1 MLNFNFSK
9 GVQFTNLFLSYA
21 LTFFKLNIK
30 SQLLLT
36 VGLFVLL
43 LMFSCSPTYRLT
55 EDEMLYNRSKI
66 SVDNR
71 RFDKSL
77 LKRYQRISA
86 NKRIIGVRF
95 HLFIHNLANPDKDTV
110 FPHEWFKKIGESPV
124 IYDSLLVK
132 QNVRNFEK
140 YLNDIGYSKAMV
152 LDSVSISGSKKKN
165 VEYLITLNEPTIIE
179 KFDHFFEDTSIQKYV
194 YMDTSSALISG
205 GDNLNKTILQEE
217 RLRVEQ
223 LLRNNGYYKFS
234 KEYIFYE
241 IEKVKSKDN
250 AVNVTMHIKQNVSG
264 YIDPVLK
271 VRPHRKYYINNVFL
285 NPYIGRDS
293 LMKFTDTTNYEGYE
307 VLTSKKVLLQP
318 STLVTATRIE
328 PGTEYS
334 LRNVN
339 RTYSN
344 LSSMGLFRFMNISFT
359 EVEPSENHGNLNA
372 DIELSLRKR
381 QSYQIEL
388 TATNSAGD
396 FGGRG
401 SIVYNNFN
409 LFKGGEHFQLG
420 VSGAYE
426 SLKERLNLNQPKR
439 EYGISSRF
447 ETPKFLLPFYP
458 LEFQRKFYPRTAF
471 ELSYNTQVQPYYTRT
486 IANTSISYIWRGNS
500 FNRHAVYPIDFYLV
514 KLPVKDDEYIQE
526 NISESIRYSFE
537 NHAILAFRYAFQF
550 STQSKGYNKDF
561 LFFQTNIESA
571 GPLLNFVNKKSKW
584 GTDSLFFGVNY
595 AQYLRCDFDVRQFK
609 VIDPINRVVYR
620 LYAGIGIPYG
630 NSKGMPFE
638 KMFWSGGPYG
648 IRAWEEHGL
657 GPGSFP
663 DSTKNQL
670 GDIKL
675 EANLEYRF
683 KMFWKLEG
691 ALFADVGNV
700 WLLKDDEQFPGASF
714 KLNSFYN
721 DLAVGVGFGFRFDF
735 SFIIIRTDFGFKM
748 RDPAIQP
755 KNGTIY
761 PENVKLGNKWTVINP
776 DVSFWDGT
784 FQFGIGYPF

>member
-1 MLNFNFSK
+1 
-9 GVQFTNLFLSYA
+9 VQFTNLFLSNILA
-21 LTFFKLNIK
+21 FNKTNIK
-30 SQLLLT
+30 SLLL
-36 VGLFVLL
+36 VASSLFFLFT
-43 LMFSCSPTYRLT
+43 MFSCSPTYRLAD
-55 EDEMLYNRSKI
+55 DEELYNRSKI
-66 SVDNR
+66 VVDNR
-71 RFDKSL
+71 RFDKTL
-77 LKRYQRISA
+77 LKRYQRISE
-86 NKRIIGVRF
+86 NKRILGVRF

-110 FPHEWFKKIGESPV
+110 FPHEWFRKIGESPV
-124 IYDSLLVK
+124 IYDSLLVA

-140 YLNDIGYSKAMV
+140 YLNDIGYNNAIVS
-152 LDSVSISGSKKKN
+152 DSISKPGQKKKN
-165 VEYLITLNEPTIIE
+165 VEYLITLNEPTLIN
-179 KFDHFFEDTSIQKYV
+179 KFDYFFEDTSIQRYI
-194 YMDTSSALISG
+194 YQDTLSALISSN
-205 GDNLNKTILQEE
+205 DNLDKTLLQKE
-217 RLRVEQ
+217 RLRIET

-241 IEKVKSKDN
+241 IEKVKLKDN

-271 VRPHRKYYINNVFL
+271 VRPHIKYYINEVFI
-285 NPYIGRDS
+285 NPYVGRDS
-293 LMKFTDTTNYEGYE
+293 LLKNADTIDYKGFR
-307 VLTSKKVLLQP
+307 VLASKKVLLQP
-318 STLVTATRIE
+318 STLITASRIE
-328 PGTEYS
+328 PGYEYS

-339 RTYSN
+339 KTYSN
-344 LSSMGLFRFMNISFT
+344 LSSMGLFRFMNISFS
-359 EVEPSENHGNLNA
+359 EAEPSEGHGNLNA

-381 QSYQIEL
+381 QSYQVEL

-409 LFKGGEHFQLG
+409 LFKGGEHFQFG

-426 SLKERLNLNQPKR
+426 SLKQRLDLDEPKK

-458 LEFQRKFYPRTAF
+458 LEFQRKFSPRTAF

-500 FNRHAVYPIDFYLV
+500 FNRHAIYPIDFYLV
-514 KLPVKDDEYIQE
+514 KLPVKDEEYIQE
-526 NISESIRYSFE
+526 NISQSIRYSFE

-561 LFFQTNIESA
+561 RFFQTNIESA
-571 GPLLNFVNKKSKW
+571 GPILNLVNKKSKW
-584 GTDSLFFGVNY
+584 GEDSLFFGVNY
-595 AQYLRCDFDVRQFK
+595 AQYLRCDLDVRQFK

-630 NSKGMPFE
+630 NSDGMPFE
-638 KMFWSGGPYG
+638 KMYWSGGPYG

-657 GPGSFP
+657 GPGSYP

-700 WLLKDDEQFPGASF
+700 WLLKEDPQFPGAAF

-755 KNGTIY
+755 KDGTTY
-761 PENVKLGNKWTVINP
+761 PENVKTGNKWTVINP
-776 DVSFWDGT
+776 NVNFWEGT